1 LARRAHDFLPK
12 KPRRRHAV
20 RWHVG
25 DKDKATVYGVV
36 CKCIKADKDGY
47 IFQSIVDE
55 NVNFAFS
62 LEEYEELLNSQD
74 FDLEPEGLSLEKAQ
88 ARLEAGVS
96 SIKQLAA
103 RDQRITDLRE
113 IAIWKFLE
121 LKAVGLTSF
130 TRKMAETTIVEKI
143 QPYVNEEALKLAT
156 DGVFTSIKLPG
167 AREFERWRKR
177 YKRLGK
183 LGIAPRRRLSGN
195 RKLRYTEE
203 YPLVVKHARRFLRAE
218 QPTHELVYDDL
229 KVEIAKLNAK
239 RRIAGQKDLRLPNID
254 YLSFHIARLSPFD
267 VDAARKLDDHAKRR
281 FHPSQGGIPHLV
293 RPMQRVEVDDWDTHL
308 HVIAADCE
316 LWEFVNPELQ
326 AAAEKT
332 RCNLSVA
339 LCCVTRVLPAVVLSL
354 GPHSVNVATMLRMC
368 MTDKTPLAQSVG
380 CETPYEYRGNPFELA
395 GDEGTAILN
404 ARTYGI
410 CKAAG
415 VEYQCPQIETPQQRA
430 KVERVFQTLEIRS
443 LLRFSGR
450 AFSNPVVRGKYQ
462 AEARACVTIAE
473 LAALILR
480 FIVDQYHNTPHDGLD
495 GETPRYCWLRLT
507 KRMAPRSVPGKAY
520 MRHVFGEPY
529 KVTLQPAGI
538 EIFGNWYTSPAV
550 QKLFRDF
557 PEREYTVFV
566 DSEDLGGVSV
576 MVEAGTIADEDG
588 WLEVIGPDCMNGINV
603 DVWDMAIAGLR
614 RETKHIEKL
623 VEPVVLR
630 AISYAQ
636 DADEATRRRLG
647 IRWRLKTPEELEA
660 LRNSIGHAIRFA
672 ADKNPRPAGPVDM
685 FSKRKAV
692 GTKAPPRD
700 GDVALPAPADADGR
714 VVRRG
719 MAKPK
724 PPKSVKPAKSQPA
737 NGVTTRKPVQPWKRK
752 ERK

>member
-12 KPRRRHAV
+12 KSRRRHAV

-25 DKDKATVYGVV
+25 DKDKVTVNGIV
-36 CKCIKADKDGY
+36 CKCIKADTDGY

-62 LEEYEELLNSQD
+62 RDEYEKLLDSQD
-74 FDLEPEGLSLEKAQ
+74 FNLEPEGLSFEKAK
-88 ARLEAGVS
+88 AKLEAGVS

-103 RDQRITDLRE
+103 RDQRVTDLRE
-113 IAIWKFLE
+113 IAIWKFQE
-121 LKAVGLTSF
+121 LKDDGLTSF
-130 TRKMAETTIVEKI
+130 TRKTAETTIEKEI
-143 QPYVNEEALKLAT
+143 QPYVNEKALEMAT
-156 DGVFTSIKLPG
+156 DGVFISIKVPK

-177 YKRLGK
+177 YKRQGK
-183 LGIAPRRRLSGN
+183 LGLAPRRSRCGN

-218 QPTHELVYDDL
+218 RPTDELVYDDL

-239 RRIAGQKDLRLPNID
+239 RRVDGQKDLRLPNID
-254 YLSFHIARLSPFD
+254 YLRYHIARLSPFD
-267 VDAARKLDDHAKRR
+267 VDAARNLDEHAKRR
-281 FHPSQGGIPHLV
+281 FHPSRGGIPNLV
-293 RPMQRVEVDDWDTHL
+293 RPMQRVEVDDWETHL
-308 HVIAADCE
+308 HVITTECE
-316 LWEFVNPELQ
+316 LWEFVSPELQ
-326 AAAEKT
+326 TIAEKT

-339 LCCVTRVLPAVVLSL
+339 ICCVTRVLPAVVLSL
-354 GPHSVNVATMLRMC
+354 GPHSVNIATMLRMC

-404 ARTYGI
+404 AKTHGI
-410 CKAAG
+410 CEAAG

-430 KVERVFQTLEIRS
+430 KIERVFQTLEIRS

-450 AFSNPVVRGKYQ
+450 AFSNPTVRGKYE
-462 AEARACVTIAE
+462 AAARACVTVAE

-495 GETPRYCWLRLT
+495 GETPRHCWLRLT
-507 KRMAPRSVPGKAY
+507 KKMAPRSVPGKAH

-576 MVEAGTIADEDG
+576 MVEAGTIADKDG
-588 WLEVIGPDCMNGINV
+588 WLEVTGPDCMNGINV

-630 AISYAQ
+630 AISFAS
-636 DADEATRRRLG
+636 DADDATRKRLG

-660 LRNSIGHAIRFA
+660 LRNSIGPAIRFA
-672 ADKNPRPAGPVDM
+672 ADKNPRPPGPVDM
-685 FSKRKAV
+685 FSKRTPV

-700 GDVALPAPADADGR
+700 LVPGSTSPVEDPKPAGKR
-714 VVRRG
+714 
-719 MAKPK
+719 AKPK
-724 PPKSVKPAKSQPA
+724 PRRAAIKSTTDISGPKAA
-737 NGVTTRKPVQPWKRK
+737 RPWKPK